1 MPVNIHGKDYL
12 TVAERIS
19 TFRQEHKDWGIDTDL
34 VSHGELVVIKA
45 VIKDEQGRQVGSG
58 YAEELRGSTNIN
70 TTSALENCETSAI
83 GRALASCGYGGEQYA
98 SANEVT
104 DAIINQKVIEVTKKL
119 IAHNKAVSDNIES
132 IAYIKKE
139 LLANNLESA
148 VEAMHELDE
157 ETRIA
162 LNLAP
167 TKGGIWS
174 IEEKRIFMSDE
185 YAEART
191 AYFNNT

>member
-1 MPVNIHGKDYL
+1 MPVKIHGKEYL
-12 TVAERIS
+12 TVAERIN
-19 TFRQEHKDWGIDTDL
+19 TFRKTHADWGIDTDL

-45 VIKDEQGRQVGSG
+45 VISDEQGRQVGSG

-104 DAIINQKVIEVTKKL
+104 DAIINQKVIEATKKL

-139 LLANNLESA
+139 LSANSYQNV
-148 VEAMHELDE
+148 VEAFSELPE

-167 TKGGIWS
+167 TKGGIWT
-174 IEEKRIFMSDE
+174 IEEKKQFMSDE

-191 AYFNNT
+191 AYFNN

>member
-1 MPVNIHGKDYL
+1 MPVNIHGKSYL
-12 TVAERIS
+12 TVAERIN
-19 TFRQEHKDWGIDTDL
+19 TFRESHADWGIDTDL

-45 VIKDEQGRQVGSG
+45 VISDEQGRQVGSG

-104 DAIINQKVIEVTKKL
+104 DAIINQKVIEATKKL

-139 LLANNLESA
+139 LAANSYESV
-148 VEAMHELDE
+148 VEAFSELPE
-157 ETRIA
+157 ETRMA

-167 TKGGIWS
+167 TKGGVFT
-174 IEEKRIFMSDE
+174 IEEKRQFQSDE

-191 AYFNNT
+191 AYFNNP